1 MKRIFSAD
9 LPGNLSGRAVLF
21 ASSILVLLAGTTVYL
36 LGRDWATTQFLSPVS
51 AWQPGLHISFGFLGA
66 NLPSLCHAYA
76 FTLLI
81 ILALWPARHA
91 RVTGAL
97 SWLFVASALE
107 CLQAEAISD
116 AVVIGTGW
124 FAGSPFVDGLLAY
137 MKNGHFDVADLAA
150 TAAGV
155 SAAFVVTSILEEET

>member
-1 MKRIFSAD
+1 MEWTYTAGPPDQLTGRSA
-9 LPGNLSGRAVLF
+9 LYVSA
-21 ASSILVLLAGTTVYL
+21 ILVFLTGTAVYL
-36 LGRDWATTQFLSPVS
+36 LGRDWATTLFLAPVA
-51 AWQPGLHISFGFLGA
+51 AWQPELQVSFGFLGA
-66 NLPSLCHAYA
+66 NLPSLCHAYT

-91 RVTGAL
+91 RIAGAL

-124 FAGSPFVDGLLAY
+124 FAGTPLPDGFLAY
-137 MKNGHFDVADLAA
+137 MTNGHFDMADLAA
-150 TAAGV
+150 TAVGV
-155 SAAFVVTSILEEET
+155 AAAFVVTSILEEKT